1 MFLGLACDTRPKSI
15 QLLINFLLMINTSFS
30 MSPRELIHLHL
41 LLLISYKYYYLL
53 PSISFRYFSLSIL
66 ISGELLNFPGVT
78 NLISS
83 NQLIKTRL

>member
-1 MFLGLACDTRPKSI
+1 MFLGRACDTRPKSI

-30 MSPRELIHLHL
+30 MSPRELIHLHF
-41 LLLISYKYYYLL
+41 LLLISYKYYLL
-53 PSISFRYFSLSIL
+53 PSISFMYFSLSIL